1 MKQKGR
7 SEVAKA
13 TANSRV
19 CPGMPKAYV
28 YAIKIHISQIYC
40 RNCSACVLC
49 GRADVDPDICGYL
62 CANRGVHAHEFCLK
76 FAMGI
81 DNKGPVTTGIVQH
94 PLSDVRRVVR
104 AAKNKRSEASHGGPL
119 MSLPCA
125 FFQKCFVC
133 GDFGAT
139 IHCAKS
145 RCRRRF
151 HLPCATDGEC
161 VTEFFGSCRSFCGKH
176 RPQQTSEAAPAQG
189 TNCTICLEPVG
200 DGLSYHTMLCPV
212 CKQAWFHRGCIQRY
226 ALSAGITQFKCPV
239 CAEKT
244 AFSMEMITM
253 GLQIP
258 VRPTPASLQE
268 GHRLCDQAVCYCPKV
283 SKEEEVGHNPFASP
297 GPGVRSSAPIHRSCK
312 LNNSLGS
319 KDSRLRASQ
328 EAVTV
333 AVHQT
338 NMTNTCIAAGGAQAL

>member
-1 MKQKGR
+1 
-7 SEVAKA
+7 
-13 TANSRV
+13 
-19 CPGMPKAYV
+19 
-28 YAIKIHISQIYC
+28 
-40 RNCSACVLC
+40 CVLC

-62 CANRGVHAHEFCLK
+62 CATRGVRAHEFCLK

-81 DNKGPVTTGIVQH
+81 DDEGPVTTGIVQP

-104 AAKNKRSEASHGGPL
+104 AAKNK
-119 MSLPCA
+119 
-125 FFQKCFVC
+125 KCFVC
-133 GDFGAT
+133 GDCGAT
-139 IHCAKS
+139 IRCAKAY
-145 RCRRRF
+145 CRRKF

-226 ALSAGITQFKCPV
+226 ALSAGIMQFKCPV
-239 CAEKT
+239 CAEQT

-258 VRPTPASLQE
+258 VRL
-268 GHRLCDQAVCYCPKV
+268 V
-283 SKEEEVGHNPFASP
+283 SF
-297 GPGVRSSAPIHRSCK
+297 
-312 LNNSLGS
+312 
-319 KDSRLRASQ
+319 
-328 EAVTV
+328 
-333 AVHQT
+333 
-338 NMTNTCIAAGGAQAL
+338 